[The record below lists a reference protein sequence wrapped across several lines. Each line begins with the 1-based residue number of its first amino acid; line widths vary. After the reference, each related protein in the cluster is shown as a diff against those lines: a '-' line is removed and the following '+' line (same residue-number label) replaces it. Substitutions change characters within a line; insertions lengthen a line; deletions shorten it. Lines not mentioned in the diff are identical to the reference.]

1 MNVTETRSE
10 GLSREFQIDVTA
22 AEIDER
28 VITKLEG
35 MKGQIHI
42 KGFRPGKAPVSYLK
56 KAYGKSLRGEIVQ
69 ELITETSSQA
79 LEERDLR
86 AAQQPKIDF
95 VAPVE
100 DTIEQG
106 ANLSYKMEVELMPDF
121 EPVDFA
127 TIKIEKPVA
136 QATDEDITQ
145 ALENIAEQQKA
156 YEPKDGAAE
165 DGDQVNINFIGRI
178 DGEAFEGGSANDMPL
193 VLGSGRFIPGFE
205 EQLLGAKAGDDV
217 TVKVSFPDDY
227 QVDTLKGKAAEF
239 ETHVNEVGS
248 PKTPE
253 INDELASKLGVEN
266 LETLKGML
274 KERIERDLGQFSRE
288 RMKRALLD
296 KLDELHDFELPQGM
310 VDGEFD
316 QIWHQLGHAMEHE
329 GKTWDDEDQS
339 EDEARE
345 EYKKIAERRV
355 RLGLLLG
362 EIGRKN
368 DIQVTQ
374 DELTGAIAE
383 RARQFPGQEQ
393 QVYKFYTEN
402 PQALNEVQAPLFED
416 KVIDYI
422 AELAEITEVTVS
434 KDELMKDPD
443 EEAAETEKP
452 EKKPAKKTKAKAKK
466 ADAE

>member
-69 ELITETSSQA
+69 ELITETSSKA

-106 ANLSYKMEVELMPDF
+106 TDLSYKMEVELMPDF
-121 EPVDFA
+121 EPVDFS
-127 TIKIEKPVA
+127 TLKIEKPVA
-136 QATDEDITQ
+136 EATDDDIAQ
-145 ALENIAEQQKA
+145 ALDNIAEQQKT
-156 YEPKDGAAE
+156 YETKDGPAE
-165 DGDQVNINFIGRI
+165 DGDQVKINFVGRI
-178 DGEAFEGGSANDMPL
+178 DGEPFEGGSADDMPL
-193 VLGSGRFIPGFE
+193 VLGSGHFIPGFE
-205 EQLLGAKAGDDV
+205 EQLMGAKAGDDIN
-217 TVKVSFPDDY
+217 VKVSFPDDY
-227 QVDTLKGKAAEF
+227 QVAELKGKAAEF
-239 ETHVNEVGS
+239 ETHVNEVGN
-248 PKTPE
+248 PQTPE
-253 INDELASKLGVEN
+253 ISDELATKLGVES
-266 LETLKGML
+266 LDALKGML
-274 KERIERDLGQFSRE
+274 KERIERDLGQYSRE
-288 RMKRALLD
+288 RMKRTLLD

-329 GKTWDDEDQS
+329 GKTWEDEDQT

-443 EEAAETEKP
+443 EEAAEEK
-452 EKKPAKKTKAKAKK
+452 ETKKKPAKKTKAKAKK
-466 ADAE
+466 DDAE